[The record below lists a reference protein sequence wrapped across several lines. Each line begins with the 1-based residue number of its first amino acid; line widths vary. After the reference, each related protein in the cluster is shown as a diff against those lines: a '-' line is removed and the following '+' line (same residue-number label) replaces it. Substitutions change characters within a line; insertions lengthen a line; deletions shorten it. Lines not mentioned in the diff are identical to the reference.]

1 MLFFWYILIAK
12 PSPHGP
18 GGPGGHGGPG
28 GPHGGPGGH
37 GGPHGH
43 SPHGHGGPHGHS
55 PHGHGGPPPKKSI
68 TISFYKHNRWMLYCH
83 VVLYR
88 KSFSLL

>member
-1 MLFFWYILIAK
+1 MPRMLFFWYILIAK

-18 GGPGGHGGPG
+18 GGHGGPG
-28 GPHGGPGGH
+28 GPHGGPGGPH

-43 SPHGHGGPHGHS
+43 SPHGHSPRGHS

-68 TISFYKHNRWMLYCH
+68 TIIFL
-83 VVLYR
+83 
-88 KSFSLL
+88 